1 MIFRKFLKFLSVFV
15 FCATAL
21 VSVTYGA
28 NNVPYGDIGES
39 GNWITRDNMAK
50 FNSQI
55 SNDVTQFQ
63 KTFSANVDSDNFV
76 PIEVKIGL
84 VFMKALSAID
94 SVLQISLV
102 RFTILFLLVMYAFWV
117 GLEAYRMIHE
127 SSDYKQ
133 VFYDIFIRA
142 IKIAAWIIVLHYGV
156 ANIFTIIMNPI
167 ITAGMALSDFILN
180 AVAQTYQI
188 NLPDTC
194 GAIHQYVNANTTDKL
209 LIDPD
214 SAANIMCL
222 PARLSVYFY
231 HGTANAFEWIING
244 FGHSLTMVVVGI
256 VCVVLFIKC
265 IFKYAFMTLGIVAD
279 LFLTLLML
287 PFTAI
292 AECMPSTKET
302 NYAAQIFSG
311 LLKLFNTQNL
321 SAIILKFINA
331 AIYFVSLS
339 IIIAI
344 SAVLLTNIIS
354 IDTNNTYFV
363 GSTITSIMCACLI
376 LYLAGKT
383 EDFIKQIGGSI
394 DNSFGTKLEND
405 TKTLWNNI
413 KGMGSKIFDAWLK
426 KK

>member
-1 MIFRKFLKFLSVFV
+1 
-15 FCATAL
+15 
-21 VSVTYGA
+21 
-28 NNVPYGDIGES
+28 
-39 GNWITRDNMAK
+39 
-50 FNSQI
+50 
-55 SNDVTQFQ
+55 
-63 KTFSANVDSDNFV
+63 
-76 PIEVKIGL
+76 
-84 VFMKALSAID
+84 
-94 SVLQISLV
+94 
-102 RFTILFLLVMYAFWV
+102 MYAFWV

-279 LFLTLLML
+279 LFLTLLLL